1 MRKCTLEGGLH
12 VVSTLL
18 RGRRLGFIPR
28 ALAAIW
34 NLPKDVVVV
43 SAPPV
48 ISNVP
53 LVRRLIRMDRRYC
66 PVERQCQTE
75 TISAPRGIVSRI
87 NSWRSVC

>member
-43 SAPPV
+43 SAPPP
-48 ISNVP
+48 P
-53 LVRRLIRMDRRYC
+53 LPRYL
-66 PVERQCQTE
+66 ER
-75 TISAPRGIVSRI
+75 PSRSPI
-87 NSWRSVC
+87 DSHGASLLPC